1 MSNSTTIQREDMSSE
16 ATVST
21 SFVQDASAD
30 APKPLFQR
38 PGFIFLLGI
47 VFVVLAVTA
56 AHFFLNTMENE
67 STDDAFVEGHVIN
80 VAPKVSGRVQSVE
93 VKDNQ
98 FVRKGDPL
106 FEIDPADY
114 DVVLEQKQAALAQAE
129 AKLANE
135 QSALKQAQAHID
147 TVTLFGLSAVATM
160 KSSEATATKNAQDFA
175 RNQSLAT
182 RGVISQQDLQHST
195 TDVDTSKADLE
206 SKQKQMQ
213 AAYAYLKEAQLDSDA
228 HGTQVKAAQADVKAA
243 QAQLQQAQLQV
254 SYAQVTAPQ
263 DGRVTR
269 KSVEAGDYVQTGQA
283 TMAIVPRE
291 VWVTANFKETQ
302 LTHMGPGQ
310 PVELEVD
317 AYPGHPF
324 KGHVDSIQAGS
335 GAAFSL
341 LPPENAT
348 GNFVKVVQRVPVKIV
363 LDEDPRDNEV
373 LGPGMS
379 VVPTVT
385 VRHIVGRFLILLIV
399 AVAAAFVALIFGRK
413 LLAPAQ
419 AS

>member
-1 MSNSTTIQREDMSSE
+1 MSNSTTIQREDMSGE

-21 SFVQDASAD
+21 SFVQDPAAD
-30 APKPLFQR
+30 TPKPLFQH
-38 PGFIFLLGI
+38 PGFIFLLGV
-47 VFVVLAVTA
+47 VFVALVVLA
-56 AHFFLNTMENE
+56 AHFFLNTLETE
-67 STDDAFVEGHVIN
+67 STDDAFVDGHVIN
-80 VAPKVSGRVQSVE
+80 VAPRVNGRVESVD

-98 FVRKGDPL
+98 FVRKGDAL
-106 FEIDPADY
+106 FELDPADY
-114 DVVLEQKQAALAQAE
+114 DVVLDQKQAALAQAE

-135 QSALKQAQAHID
+135 QAALKQSQAHID

-160 KSSEATATKNAQDFA
+160 KSTEATATKNEQDFA

-182 RGVISQQDLQHST
+182 RGVISEQDLQHST
-195 TDVDTSKADLE
+195 SDVSSSKADLE

-213 AAYAYLKEAQLDSDA
+213 AAYAYLKEAQLDSAA
-228 HGTQVKAAQADVKAA
+228 HETQVKAAEADMKAA

-254 SYAQVTAPQ
+254 SYAKVTATQ

-283 TMAIVPRE
+283 TMALVPRE
-291 VWVTANFKETQ
+291 VWVNANFKETQ

-310 PVELEVD
+310 PVEIEVD

-385 VRHIVGRFLILLIV
+385 VRHLVGRFLILLIV
-399 AVAAAFVALIFGRK
+399 AVGAAFVAWVFGRK
-413 LLAPAQ
+413 LLTRGQ
-419 AS
+419 AG